1 MRAANPGFV
10 VWNYTREKEEA
21 CPGELLPKCETGGG
35 KQRSTEG
42 ILTVILVLCW
52 QTCCRVTAK
61 GGFED
66 E

>member
-1 MRAANPGFV
+1 MRAAKPSFV
-10 VWNYTREKEEA
+10 VWNCTREKEEA
-21 CPGELLPKCETGGG
+21 CSGEFMPCGGE
-35 KQRSTEG
+35 QRSSEG

-66 E
+66 K